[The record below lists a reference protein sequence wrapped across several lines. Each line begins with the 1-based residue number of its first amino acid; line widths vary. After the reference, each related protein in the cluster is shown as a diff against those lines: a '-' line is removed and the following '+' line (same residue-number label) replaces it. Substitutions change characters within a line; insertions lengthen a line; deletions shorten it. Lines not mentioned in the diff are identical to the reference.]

1 MKPRSRN
8 ILLDRTFFER
18 DAKVVARE
26 LLGKFLVRRHYSL
39 IRTNK
44 RIVRWGKD
52 IAVMIT
58 ETEAYNG
65 PHDKASH
72 AYHPTASR
80 ARASGRTKRNE
91 PMFGEAGVWYVYL
104 CYGVHEMLNIV
115 TGSKE
120 YPAAVL
126 IRGVRYI
133 VQNISYSK
141 DSFSK
146 SVRYIVQN
154 SHRVDGPGKVTKLF
168 KISRALNNK
177 KAARAS
183 GLWIEDRGVK
193 IAPRAI
199 MRAVRIGVSYAG
211 PVWSKKKYRFI
222 LREHTKK

>member
-1 MKPRSRN
+1 MEDTHAAMGKKRRN
-8 ILLDRTFFER
+8 ILTREFFER
-18 DAKVVARE
+18 DARLVARE

-44 RIVRWGKD
+44 GIVRWGKD

-65 PHDKASH
+65 PEDRASH
-72 AYHPTASR
+72 AHR
-80 ARASGRTKRNE
+80 GRTIRNE
-91 PMFGEAGVWYVYL
+91 PMWGDAGVWYVYL
-104 CYGVHEMLNIV
+104 CYGMHNMLNIV
-115 TGSKE
+115 TGPRE

-126 IRGVRYI
+126 IRGVESA
-133 VQNISYSK
+133 N
-141 DSFSK
+141 
-146 SVRYIVQN
+146 
-154 SHRVDGPGKVTKLF
+154 GPGKITKMLQ
-168 KISRALNNK
+168 IGSTLNNK

-211 PVWSKKKYRFI
+211 PVWSKKRYRFLI
-222 LREHTKK
+222 KNTA